1 MSLQINSF
9 LNFCESII
17 TSCLSW
23 LGNPSQQEQDWDTPA
38 PLCNAKIV
46 SEEFCSLVSNLREW
60 EEYASHANQPVF
72 RQLKRLQEE
81 VEEYLSG
88 ESMFNF
94 ESKEKLLN
102 DAEWKKIQRLAREVQ
117 DGLEKFIE
125 EKRDG

>member
-23 LGNPSQQEQDWDTPA
+23 LANPSQQEQDWNAAA
-38 PLCNAKIV
+38 PLCNAKII
-46 SEEFCSLVSNLREW
+46 SEEFCNLTSDLMEW
-60 EEYASHANQPVF
+60 EEYVSHADQPVF
-72 RQLKRLQEE
+72 RQLERLQKE

-102 DAEWKKIQRLAREVQ
+102 DAEWKKIQQLAKEVQ
-117 DGLEKFIE
+117 DGLEKFIK